1 VYDARVPDLTAFV
14 LAGGNSTRM
23 GTDKAFLEF
32 KGLSLVERAL
42 RTLRALTPEVMI
54 VGERAKFAQYAPVVE
69 DAFRARGPL
78 GGIHA
83 ALAATATDLNIILA
97 VDLPFIE
104 VRFLKFLVKKAHTA
118 DALVVLPRAAGGLQ
132 PLCSVFR
139 KDVQLVAERALL
151 RKENKIDSLFK
162 EVATLVIEEDE
173 LQRRRFPASM
183 FDNLNTPHEYE
194 RAKRHG

>member
-1 VYDARVPDLTAFV
+1 MYDARVPDLTAFV

-32 KGLSLVERAL
+32 KGQTLVERAL

-54 VGERAKFAQYAPVVE
+54 VGERAKFAKYAPVVE

-83 ALAATATDLNIILA
+83 ALAATATDLNVILA

-104 VRFLKFLVKKAHTA
+104 ARFLKFLIKKARTA
-118 DALVVLPRAAGGLQ
+118 EAFVVIPRAGGGLQ

-139 KDVQLVAERALL
+139 KDVQMLAERALL
-151 RKENKIDSLFK
+151 RKQNKIDSLFN
-162 EVATLVIEEDE
+162 EVATLVIEEEE
-173 LQRRRFPASM
+173 LQRRGFPTSI
-183 FDNLNTPHEYE
+183 FDNLNTPDEYE
-194 RAKRHG
+194 QAKRHR